1 MPALLIEQH
10 NAIGH
15 VPLTLRSCTS

>member
-10 NAIGH
+10 NAIGY